1 MVEELIVPDAD
12 AWWLWLAEHHA
23 LSNGVLLVLA
33 RKGTTQPTQLTYDEA
48 LEASL
53 CHGWIDG
60 QVQRRDQATFRQ
72 RFTRRRARSIW
83 SKRNVGIA
91 ERLVAEGRMQPAG
104 AAEMERA
111 RRDGRWEAAY
121 DGPRTI
127 AVPDDL
133 AAALEATAPARAT
146 FEKLNSQNRYAI
158 LLRLST
164 ARQAETR
171 ARRLEAFMAMLARGE
186 TIYPQKL

>member
-33 RKGTTQPTQLTYDEA
+33 RKGTTQPTQLTYDQA